1 MRLPLLPI
9 AAGLLLVV
17 KSPSARKGG
26 NYSVFT
32 RIIEDCFNVD
42 FGDSL
47 PARENVQVVKFVQD
61 NRVFRGL
68 SFGGFR
74 LNRGPWSQNGAES

>member
-47 PARENVQVVKFVQD
+47 PARENVQVLNSSKTIAF
-61 NRVFRGL
+61 FEGYL
-68 SFGGFR
+68 SVD
-74 LNRGPWSQNGAES
+74 SD